1 MKSYTYRPAAPV
13 AGEPPVLGAWHTA
26 PGFEVPPGACDCHV
40 HIFGPRDKYPLAAE
54 RTFVPGLA
62 SVDDLVAMHR
72 RIGID
77 RTVIVQASMQG
88 TDNRCLLDAM
98 QELRRQGREVRAVAV
113 VKPDVGDSELQ
124 QLHAAGVRGLRVN
137 LQSFGQTDPAV
148 AARQLTAMAQIAQ
161 RMQWHVQTYTTLAV
175 IAALQPVIQKLP
187 VPLVVDHFGL
197 ADPAAGNVQPG
208 WRELLSLVRAGQ
220 VYVKLSAPYRLIQE
234 ELGADGRAMARAL
247 IDANPERMLW
257 GTDWPHTGPWPG
269 RMRDLEVPEPFHPV
283 DDGAMLAMFG
293 RWTRAE
299 ERQRILV
306 DNPARLY
313 QFTPG

>member
-13 AGEPPVLGAWHTA
+13 PGQPPVLGAWHSA
-26 PGFEVPPGACDCHV
+26 PGFDLPPGACDCHV
-40 HIFGPRDKYPLAAE
+40 HIFGPREKYPLAAE

-62 SVDDLVAMHR
+62 SVADLVAMHR
-72 RIGID
+72 RIGIE

-113 VKPDVGDSELQ
+113 VRPDIDAAELA

-137 LQSFGQTDPAV
+137 LQSFGETDPVV
-148 AARQLTAMAQIAQ
+148 AARRLMATAQLAA
-161 RMQWHVQTYTTLAV
+161 RMQWHVQTYTTLPVIAQLKKV
-175 IAALQPVIQKLP
+175 IAALP
-187 VPLVVDHFGL
+187 VPLVIDHFGL
-197 ADPAAGNVQPG
+197 ADPAAGTAQPG
-208 WRELLSLVRAGQ
+208 WRELLGLVRAGHA
-220 VYVKLSAPYRLIQE
+220 YVKLSAPYRLVDE

-247 IDANPERMLW
+247 IEANPERMLW
-257 GTDWPHTGPWPG
+257 GTDWPHTGAWPG
-269 RMRDLEVPEPFHPV
+269 RVRDLEVAEPFHPV

-293 RWTRAE
+293 RWTDAA

-306 DNPARLY
+306 DNPQRLY